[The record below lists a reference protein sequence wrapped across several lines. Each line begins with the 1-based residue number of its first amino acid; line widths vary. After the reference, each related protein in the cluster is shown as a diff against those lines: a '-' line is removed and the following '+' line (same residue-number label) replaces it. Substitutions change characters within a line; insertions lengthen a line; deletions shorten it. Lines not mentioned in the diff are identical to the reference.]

1 MTPTA
6 HSDFQL
12 PKRAIERL
20 EKRLEPLRKK
30 LEKHPLYAAV
40 QSVDDLRYFMQ
51 NHVFAVWD
59 FMSLLKVLQR
69 HLTCVDIPWEPK
81 GFRESRRLINEIVL
95 GEESDFV
102 GGQNISH
109 LELYLDSMKYAKA
122 DTAVFEKFMHT
133 ICKSSDYT
141 EKSLEAAF
149 AEAKSP
155 RPAAEFVKRTFEFI
169 QSGKVHIVAAAFAF
183 GREDL
188 IPLMFTGLLR
198 DMNKGLGGILDTF
211 IVYLERHIEVDGED
225 HGPMSLRM
233 MAEVCGGEEDPRWDE
248 AIEAAVNAL
257 QARVDLWDGV
267 VAELNKRKQ

>member
-211 IVYLERHIEVDGED
+211 IVYLERHIEVDGKD
-225 HGPMSLRM
+225 SGHQATLLLRG
-233 MAEVCGGEEDPRWDE
+233 ANV
-248 AIEAAVNAL
+248 
-257 QARVDLWDGV
+257 
-267 VAELNKRKQ
+267 